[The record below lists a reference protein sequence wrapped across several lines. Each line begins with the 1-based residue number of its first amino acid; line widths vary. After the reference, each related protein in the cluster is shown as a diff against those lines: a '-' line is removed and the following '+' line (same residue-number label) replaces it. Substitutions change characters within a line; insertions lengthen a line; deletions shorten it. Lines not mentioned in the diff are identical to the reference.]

1 MSGNFLELGLT
12 HQEAPCHTERTE
24 GRAEQHRRGATIRQ
38 TCRWSPPC
46 EERPAGKAVAIPIGR
61 NILESTQVTDVPNDG
76 SLVWTIVFRK
86 QIRICAH
93 RAKIDA
99 CVAGP
104 VMVKYGTWQR
114 RAKGRGSM
122 YENVILSA
130 SGKREPVR
138 MALVV
143 LENQVVHV
151 LRSVRIAGWDAVKD
165 LAKRLGV
172 SDG

>member
-1 MSGNFLELGLT
+1 
-12 HQEAPCHTERTE
+12 
-24 GRAEQHRRGATIRQ
+24 
-38 TCRWSPPC
+38 
-46 EERPAGKAVAIPIGR
+46 
-61 NILESTQVTDVPNDG
+61 
-76 SLVWTIVFRK
+76 
-86 QIRICAH
+86 
-93 RAKIDA
+93 
-99 CVAGP
+99 
-104 VMVKYGTWQR
+104 
-114 RAKGRGSM
+114 M
-122 YENVILSA
+122 YERVILSA